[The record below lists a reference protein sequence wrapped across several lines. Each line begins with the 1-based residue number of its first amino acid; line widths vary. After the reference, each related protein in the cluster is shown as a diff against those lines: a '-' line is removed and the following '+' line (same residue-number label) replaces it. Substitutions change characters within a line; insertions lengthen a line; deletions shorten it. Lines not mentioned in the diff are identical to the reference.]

1 MQFAQSA
8 LQRSVD
14 TEVRN
19 QHVELIQM
27 AINDADLAA
36 VWPNDGGNEP
46 ATQRQYFYANLL
58 VQHVW
63 LQHTTGIAT
72 HDEMVNNLKYL
83 FASPM
88 VRAFWR
94 DTANSRHNIYVE
106 GTAEQGLDAV
116 ATEIWNEY
124 EAVLACSPE
133 NNPRLRAR
141 HTGAHPKPDL

>member
-1 MQFAQSA
+1 
-8 LQRSVD
+8 
-14 TEVRN
+14 
-19 QHVELIQM
+19 M
-27 AINDADLAA
+27 AGNP
-36 VWPNDGGNEP
+36 PNDGGSDS

-88 VRAFWR
+88 IRAFWG
-94 DTANSRHNIYVE
+94 DTANSRRNIYVE
-106 GTAEQGLDAV
+106 GTAEQSLDTV

-133 NNPRLRAR
+133 NSSRRR
-141 HTGAHPKPDL
+141 ERRTGERPS

>member
-1 MQFAQSA
+1 
-8 LQRSVD
+8 
-14 TEVRN
+14 
-19 QHVELIQM
+19 M
-27 AINDADLAA
+27 AGNP
-36 VWPNDGGNEP
+36 PNDGGSDS

-83 FASPM
+83 FTSPM
-88 VRAFWR
+88 IRAFWG
-94 DTANSRHNIYVE
+94 DTANSRRNIYVE
-106 GTAEQGLDAV
+106 GTAEQSLDTV

-133 NNPRLRAR
+133 NSSRRR
-141 HTGAHPKPDL
+141 ERRTGERPS